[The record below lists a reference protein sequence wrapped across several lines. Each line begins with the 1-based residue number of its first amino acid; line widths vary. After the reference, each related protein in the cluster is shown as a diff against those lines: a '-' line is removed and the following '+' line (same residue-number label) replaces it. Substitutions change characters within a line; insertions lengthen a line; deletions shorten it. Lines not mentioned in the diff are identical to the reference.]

1 MKPIPIQPQQL
12 KPFNQTIKIE
22 SPHLIIFR
30 KIITDLGKLRTF
42 EKILGDL
49 MKEDELFLY
58 SHVVQLQL
66 GEQEVL
72 AYQLEVVE
80 KQFCY
85 GLTFV
90 WIPGCPLYERTP
102 NAFNEINENELITYI
117 KKQLNV
123 IPKGIKI
130 ALNKLVNREITV
142 ATFEAI
148 CKNENYDEYVNMKEY
163 EEAKNDETIAA
174 VVEEV
179 RTGKLSKANA
189 IKKLDRR
196 KLLTND
202 IKEKI
207 EAIEVKKQIPKEL
220 IDMAL
225 NLVEQ
230 VEIEIGVKKPGK
242 GKNKEEVTETDF
254 EQRCKRIG
262 VQIIEIEEYQP
273 VIFHTEFKKNIK
285 RYMNRILSKFD
296 MEEFLNK
303 HKKIVDKYPYY
314 KREFEKTIP
323 KTIVQGPLTVLEKT
337 DFAKDKG
344 FEHNETIKTINKA
357 TIEKRLTINEGI
369 DFIRRERIHSIHSAR
384 IAMKL
389 YADGFITNSQLEY
402 NLKENGCLTETY
414 IAELFELEFDVRRIE
429 TYVNTWRLDG
439 LVDRDTYENYFKK
452 CEEYN
457 TKK

>member
-1 MKPIPIQPQQL
+1 M
-12 KPFNQTIKIE
+12 
-22 SPHLIIFR
+22 IIFR

-80 KQFCY
+80 KQFY
-85 GLTFV
+85 KELTFV
-90 WIPGCPLYERTP
+90 WIPGCPLYERLP
-102 NAFNEINENELITYI
+102 NAFNEINENELVTYI

-130 ALNKLVNREITV
+130 ALTKLKNKEITV
-142 ATFEAI
+142 ANFVAI
-148 CKNENYDEYVNMKEY
+148 CKNENYDEYVNTKEY
-163 EEAKNDETIAA
+163 DDAINYEKIAA

-179 RTGKLSKANA
+179 RTGKLTKENA
-189 IKKLDRR
+189 IRKLNRM
-196 KLLTND
+196 KLLTD
-202 IKEKI
+202 DDKKKDKIKEI

-242 GKNKEEVTETDF
+242 GKNKEEVTETEF
-254 EQRCKRIG
+254 KQRCKRIG

-285 RYMNRILSKFD
+285 RYTNGRLSKFD

-303 HKKIVDKYPYY
+303 HEKIVDKYPYY

-414 IAELFELEFDVRRIE
+414 IAELFELEFDVRRIKDC
-429 TYVNTWRLDG
+429 VDTWDNRG
-439 LVDRDTYENYFKK
+439 LVDRDTYEKYKK
-452 CEEYN
+452 KYKEYD